1 MEIPFPMNY
10 DFDQRICRN
19 GTNSYKWDYVK
30 RDGAIVPWNE
40 TDASLHERPVLPLW
54 VADMDFPCPQPV
66 VDAVSEIA
74 GMGVYGYAFPPPSYY
89 DAVVRWMKRRHNWS
103 VDPDTICF
111 TPGIVPALH
120 MLVSAY
126 TKPGDKV
133 LVQPPVYYPFYHA
146 IEHLQT
152 RPSLNPLTYRN
163 GRYYMDFYDLEAKC
177 ADPDVKMAIL
187 CHPHNPVGRIWTREE
202 LRRFGRIC
210 MDNDVLVVS
219 DEIHGDLILGNRD
232 FTPYATL
239 GTEYAERS
247 IICTSPSKT
256 FNLAAL
262 QASNMMIPDPELREA
277 FQQTVRSTGIFT
289 LNPFGIAA
297 VEAAYDHGEEWLSQ
311 LLAYLEGN
319 YRFLASFFRE
329 RLPGIPVIET
339 EGTYLVWVDFTS
351 LGLDKDALQRLMMEE
366 ARVFLDEGFIF
377 GPEGEG
383 FERINIACPRSI
395 LAEAL
400 ERIEAAVKGLET
412 R

>member
-1 MEIPFPMNY
+1 MEKAFLMNY
-10 DFDQRICRN
+10 NFDQRINRN

-30 RDGAIVPWNE
+30 RDGAVVPWDE
-40 TDASLHERPVLPLW
+40 TDAGRHEKPVLPLW

-66 VDAVSEIA
+66 VDAVTEIA
-74 GMGVYGYAFPPPSYY
+74 RMGVYGYAFPPPSYY
-89 DAVVRWMKRRHNWS
+89 DSVVRWMKRRHGWT

-133 LVQPPVYYPFYHA
+133 LVQPPVYYPFFNA
-146 IEHLQT
+146 IENLQT
-152 RPSLNPLTYRN
+152 RPALNPLRYEN
-163 GRYYMDFYDLEAKC
+163 GRYYMDFEDLEAQC
-177 ADPDVKMAIL
+177 ADPGVKLAIL
-187 CHPHNPVGRIWTREE
+187 CSPHNPVGRIWSADE
-202 LRRFGRIC
+202 LCRFGRIC

-219 DEIHGDLILGNRD
+219 DEIHCDLILGD
-232 FTPYATL
+232 HTFTAYATL
-239 GTEYAERS
+239 GPEYEERS

-262 QASNMMIPDPELREA
+262 QASNMMIPDADLRET
-277 FQQTVRSTGIFT
+277 FQQTVRSAGIFT

-297 VEAAYDHGEEWLSQ
+297 VEAAYDHGEEWLEQ

-319 YRFLASFFRE
+319 FRFLESFFRE
-329 RLPGIPVIET
+329 RLPRIKVIET

-366 ARVFLDEGFIF
+366 ARVFLDEGYIF
-377 GPEGEG
+377 GAEGEG
-383 FERINIACPRSI
+383 FERINIACPRSV

-400 ERIEAAVKGLET
+400 ERIESAVAGLT
-412 R
+412 S

>member
-10 DFDQRICRN
+10 DFDQRINRN

-30 RDGAIVPWNE
+30 RDGAIVPWDD
-40 TDASLHERPVLPLW
+40 TDATRHERPVLPLW

-89 DAVVRWMKRRHNWS
+89 ESVVRWMKRRHNWS

-152 RPSLNPLTYRN
+152 RPALNPLTYRN
-163 GRYYMDFYDLEAKC
+163 GRYYMDFDDLEAKC
-177 ADPDVKMAIL
+177 ADQDVKMAIL

-262 QASNMMIPDPELREA
+262 QASNMMIPDPGLREA
-277 FQQTVRSTGIFT
+277 FQQTVRSAGIFT

-297 VEAAYDHGEEWLSQ
+297 VEAAYNDGEEWLSQ
-311 LLAYLEGN
+311 LLAYLEEN

-366 ARVFLDEGFIF
+366 ARVFLDEGYIF

-383 FERINIACPRSI
+383 FERINIACSRSI

>member
-1 MEIPFPMNY
+1 MENPFPMNY
-10 DFDQRICRN
+10 DFDRRINRN

-30 RDGAIVPWNE
+30 RDGAIVPWDE
-40 TDASLHERPVLPLW
+40 TDARRHDKPVLPLW

-89 DAVVRWMKRRHNWS
+89 DAVVRWMKRRHDWS

-120 MLVSAY
+120 FLVSAY

-133 LVQPPVYYPFYHA
+133 LVQPPVYYPFYNA
-146 IEHLQT
+146 IEHLQA
-152 RPSLNPLTYRN
+152 RPALNPLIYRD
-163 GRYYMDFYDLEAKC
+163 GRYDMDFDDLEAKC
-177 ADPDVKMAIL
+177 ADPEVKLAIL

-210 MDNDVLVVS
+210 MDHDVLVVS
-219 DEIHGDLILGNRD
+219 DEIHGDLILGNRT

-239 GTEYAERS
+239 GAEYEERS

-262 QASNMMIPDPELREA
+262 QASNMMIPDPELRET
-277 FQQTVRSTGIFT
+277 FQQTVRSAGIFT

-297 VEAAYDHGEEWLSQ
+297 VEAAYDHGEEWLEQ

-319 YRFLASFFRE
+319 FRFLESFFRE

-339 EGTYLVWVDFTS
+339 EGTYLVWVDFTR

-366 ARVFLDEGFIF
+366 ARVFLDEGYIF

-400 ERIEAAVKGLET
+400 ERIEAAMKGINP

>member
-1 MEIPFPMNY
+1 MEIPFPMIY
-10 DFDQRICRN
+10 DFDQRINRN

-74 GMGVYGYAFPPPSYY
+74 GMGVYGYAFPPPSYFES
-89 DAVVRWMKRRHNWS
+89 VVRWMKRRHNWS

-152 RPSLNPLTYRN
+152 RPALNPLTYRD
-163 GRYYMDFYDLEAKC
+163 GRYYMDFDDLEAKC

-262 QASNMMIPDPELREA
+262 QASNMMIPDPGLREA

-366 ARVFLDEGFIF
+366 ARVFLDEGYIF

-400 ERIEAAVKGLET
+400 ERIEAAVKGLDT

>member
-10 DFDQRICRN
+10 DFDQRINRN

-30 RDGAIVPWNE
+30 RDGAIVPWDE
-40 TDASLHERPVLPLW
+40 TDASRHEKPVLPLW
-54 VADMDFPCPQPV
+54 VADMDFLCPQPV
-66 VDAVSEIA
+66 VDAVTEIA
-74 GMGVYGYAFPPPSYY
+74 NMGVYGYAFPPPSYY
-89 DAVVRWMKRRHNWS
+89 DSVVRWMKRRHNWS
-103 VDPDTICF
+103 VDPDSICF

-120 MLVSAY
+120 LLVSAY
-126 TKPGDKV
+126 TNPGDKV

-146 IEHLQT
+146 IEHLQA
-152 RPSLNPLTYRN
+152 RPALNPLQYRD
-163 GRYYMDFYDLEAKC
+163 GRYNMDFDDLEAKC
-177 ADPDVKMAIL
+177 ADPEVKMAIL

-219 DEIHGDLILGNRD
+219 DEIHGDLILGHRN

-239 GTEYAERS
+239 GAEYEARS
-247 IICTSPSKT
+247 VICTSPSKT

-277 FQQTVRSTGIFT
+277 FQQTVRSAGIFT

-297 VEAAYDHGEEWLSQ
+297 VEAAYNEGEEWLDQ

-329 RLPGIPVIET
+329 RLPDIPVIET

-366 ARVFLDEGFIF
+366 ARVFLDEGYIF

-400 ERIEAAVKGLET
+400 ERIEAAVNGLDP

>member
-1 MEIPFPMNY
+1 
-10 DFDQRICRN
+10 
-19 GTNSYKWDYVK
+19 
-30 RDGAIVPWNE
+30 
-40 TDASLHERPVLPLW
+40 
-54 VADMDFPCPQPV
+54 
-66 VDAVSEIA
+66 
-74 GMGVYGYAFPPPSYY
+74 
-89 DAVVRWMKRRHNWS
+89 
-103 VDPDTICF
+103 
-111 TPGIVPALH
+111 

-133 LVQPPVYYPFYHA
+133 LVQPPVYYPFYNA
-146 IEHLQT
+146 IENLQT
-152 RPSLNPLTYRN
+152 RPALNPLTYRD
-163 GRYYMDFYDLEAKC
+163 GRYYMDFDDLEAKC
-177 ADPDVKMAIL
+177 ADPEVKMAIL

-239 GTEYAERS
+239 GAEYEERA

-262 QASNMMIPDPELREA
+262 QASNMMIPDPKLREA
-277 FQQTVRSTGIFT
+277 FQQTVRSAGIFT

-297 VEAAYDHGEEWLSQ
+297 VEAAYNDGEEWLEQ

-319 YRFLASFFRE
+319 YRFLESFFRE
-329 RLPGIPVIET
+329 RLPGVRVIET

-351 LGLDKDALQRLMMEE
+351 LGLDGGALQRLMMEE
-366 ARVFLDEGFIF
+366 ARVFLDEGYIF

-400 ERIEAAVKGLET
+400 ERIEAAVKG
-412 R
+412 

>member
-1 MEIPFPMNY
+1 MENLFPMNY
-10 DFDQRICRN
+10 DFDQRINRN

-30 RDGAIVPWNE
+30 RDGAIVPWDE
-40 TDASLHERPVLPLW
+40 TDASRHERPVLPLW

-66 VDAVSEIA
+66 VDAVTEIA
-74 GMGVYGYAFPPPSYY
+74 SMGIYGYAFPPPSYY
-89 DAVVRWMKRRHNWS
+89 ESVVRWMKRRHGWS
-103 VDPDTICF
+103 VDPETICF

-133 LVQPPVYYPFYHA
+133 LVQPPVYYPFYNA
-146 IEHLQT
+146 IENLQT
-152 RPSLNPLTYRN
+152 RPALNPLQYRD
-163 GRYYMDFYDLEAKC
+163 GRYYMDFDDLEAQC
-177 ADPDVKMAIL
+177 ADPEVRMAIL

-239 GTEYAERS
+239 GAEYEERS

-277 FQQTVRSTGIFT
+277 FQQTVRSAGIFT

-297 VEAAYDHGEEWLSQ
+297 VEAAYNDGEEWLEQ

-319 YRFLASFFRE
+319 YRFLESFFRE

-351 LGLDKDALQRLMMEE
+351 LGLDKVALQHLMMEE
-366 ARVFLDEGFIF
+366 ARVFLDEGYIF

>member
-1 MEIPFPMNY
+1 MNY
-10 DFDQRICRN
+10 DFDRIVNRN

-30 RDGAIVPWNE
+30 RDGAVVPWDE
-40 TDASLHERPVLPLW
+40 TDASRHEKPVLPLW
-54 VADMDFPCPQPV
+54 VADMDFPCPRPV
-66 VDAVSEIA
+66 VDAVTGIA
-74 GMGVYGYAFPPPSYY
+74 RMGVYGYAFPPPSYY
-89 DAVVRWMKRRHNWS
+89 ESVVRWMKRRHGWT

-133 LVQPPVYYPFYHA
+133 LVQPPVYYPFYNA
-146 IEHLQT
+146 IESLQT
-152 RPSLNPLTYRN
+152 LPALNPLRYEN
-163 GRYYMDFYDLEAKC
+163 GRYTMDFDDLAAKC
-177 ADPDVKMAIL
+177 ADPDVKLAIL
-187 CHPHNPVGRIWTREE
+187 CSPHNPVGRVWSPEE

-219 DEIHGDLILGNRD
+219 DEIHCDLILGNHT
-232 FTPYATL
+232 FTAYATL
-239 GTEYAERS
+239 GAEYEERS

-262 QASNMMIPDPELREA
+262 QASNMMIPDPGMRET
-277 FQQTVRSTGIFT
+277 FQQTVRNAGIFT

-297 VEAAYDHGEEWLSQ
+297 VEAAYDHGEEWLDQ
-311 LLAYLEGN
+311 LLAYLDGN
-319 YRFLASFFRE
+319 YRFLESFFRE
-329 RLPGIPVIET
+329 RLPGIRVVET
-339 EGTYLVWVDFTS
+339 AGTYLVWVDFAS
-351 LGLDKDALQRLMMEE
+351 LGLDADALQRLMMEE
-366 ARVFLDEGFIF
+366 ARVFLDEGYIF

-400 ERIEAAVKGLET
+400 ERIEAAVKGID
-412 R
+412 

>member
-1 MEIPFPMNY
+1 MNY
-10 DFDQRICRN
+10 DFDQRINRN
-19 GTNSYKWDYVK
+19 GTNSYKWDFVK
-30 RDGAIVPWNE
+30 RDGAIVPWDE
-40 TDASLHERPVLPLW
+40 TDASRHEKPVLPLW

-66 VDAVSEIA
+66 VDAVTGIA
-74 GMGVYGYAFPPPSYY
+74 RMGVYGYAFPPPSYY

-103 VDPDTICF
+103 VDPGTICF

-120 MLVSAY
+120 MLISAY
-126 TKPGDKV
+126 TEPGDKV
-133 LVQPPVYYPFYHA
+133 LVQPPVYYPFFSA
-146 IEHLQT
+146 IENQQT
-152 RPSLNPLTYRN
+152 LPALNPLRYEN
-163 GRYYMDFYDLEAKC
+163 GRYFMDFDDLEKKC
-177 ADPDVKMAIL
+177 ADPEVKMAIL
-187 CHPHNPVGRIWTREE
+187 CHPHNPVGRVWTAEE

-219 DEIHGDLILGNRD
+219 DEIHCDLILGDRT

-239 GTEYAERS
+239 GTEYEERS

-277 FQQTVRSTGIFT
+277 FRQTVRSTGIFT

-297 VEAAYDHGEEWLSQ
+297 VEAAYNEGEEWLEQ
-311 LLAYLEGN
+311 LLDYLEGN
-319 YRFLASFFRE
+319 YRFLEAFFRE

-351 LGLDKDALQRLMMEE
+351 LGLDKDALKRLMMEE
-366 ARVFLDEGFIF
+366 ARVFLDEGYIF

-383 FERINIACPRSI
+383 FERFNIACPRSV

-400 ERIEAAVKGLET
+400 ERIEGVVRTSAGS
-412 R
+412 